1 MYDILTVEIII
12 YIAVVILG
20 VITAAII
27 SQNKSNRAFNIYLI
41 ILLYIISFRFLFV
54 IMTKF
59 NENFAPLL
67 SLNHFF
73 SLLIPIVYLYFKNL
87 VNDFK
92 KIKKKD
98 IIHIIFPLFLGGLN
112 VINNKF
118 NFFEISSELIL
129 RIVIVV
135 YLFIY
140 VLKIFILLK
149 NSIWKRNSKII
160 IINQQNE
167 LILNWSIF
175 LFIIIFLAA
184 IRLST
189 SIFIDIINGD
199 YTSRKNE
206 LWLSGILFIILF
218 IKILST
224 PEILFGYNAL
234 YKKIN
239 LNKASLLLNYIWLL
253 NDKKEI
259 KNQQDAL
266 LKDKIYPNLIGCIK
280 NIERLAIE
288 EKVFRNQKITK
299 IEIAKKLELPK
310 SHLKYIFKYHSKINY
325 TEFKKMIKIHDA
337 LQLIET
343 GYLKLNTLEG
353 LAIKVGFASYNPFF
367 TSFKEITGT
376 TPQAY
381 NKEFLSDR
389 KQITGDI

>member
-41 ILLYIISFRFLFV
+41 ILLSIISFRFLFV

-87 VNDFK
+87 VNDVK

-118 NFFEISSELIL
+118 NYFGISSELIL

-167 LILNWSIF
+167 LIMNWSIF

-189 SIFIDIINGD
+189 SIFIDLISGD

-206 LWLSGILFIILF
+206 LWISGILFIILF
-218 IKILST
+218 IKVLST

-239 LNKASLLLNYIWLL
+239 LKKTSLLLNDIWLL

-389 KQITGDI
+389 KQINGDI